1 MQRGETRV
9 LANVAVLSE
18 GVDLPSVDAIIM
30 ATPTRSQVR
39 CAQCVGRGLRPFP
52 GKSDCVVID
61 VVGVTDRLALQTLP
75 RLFNLRDLPAPE
87 VTVTEALDRHAAAD
101 RAQQAAKR
109 KRAEGE
115 LRSRPVRMLAPR
127 HRARRLRWLRHR
139 ECWLVA
145 IGRAGTLALV
155 PDGERWTVIRLH
167 RDGHEQLAAGVDLG
181 YAHRSA
187 PSWPTPEPDT
197 ALLKGGKTGFRFANL
212 ERQRPSPPN
221 PAAVRP

>member
-1 MQRGETRV
+1 M

-87 VTVTEALDRHAAAD
+87 VTVTEALDRRAAAD
-101 RAQQAAKR
+101 RVAQAAKR